1 MEFLRTYTAVEAQR
15 KSGGDDRV
23 ETFADGPNCVIALA
37 DGMGGRAGAAAAAE
51 GFIEAVRAARS
62 SILDLL
68 NAEHWYRLLRRADK
82 LIHDDANAGETTAVV
97 VAITPDGLA
106 GASVGDSGAW
116 IVTVDRM
123 FDLTAAQVRKPGLG
137 TAMAQPVPF
146 RAGPLD
152 GTLLVAS
159 DGLFKYATPPAIC
172 DCVRR
177 AELAEVPRRLI
188 DAVRMPSGGLQD
200 DVAVAVARWID
211 EEPTT

>member
-1 MEFLRTYTAVEAQR
+1 MEFLRTYTAVEFER
-15 KSGGDDRV
+15 KSGEDRV
-23 ETFADGPNCVIALA
+23 EVFEDGPNCVIALA
-37 DGMGGRAGAAAAAE
+37 DGFGGRAGAAAAAD
-51 GFIEAVRAARS
+51 GLIDAVRAARS

-68 NAEHWYRLLRRADK
+68 NPEHWYRLLRSADK

-97 VAITPDGLA
+97 VAITPDGVG

-116 IVTVDRM
+116 IVTADRM
-123 FDLTAAQVRKPGLG
+123 FDVTAAQMRKPGLG

-177 AELAEVPRRLI
+177 DELAAIPRRLI

-200 DVAVAVARWID
+200 DVAVAVARWVD
-211 EEPTT
+211 E